1 MRIITKTALGLG
13 TVYGL
18 YLVACNHFIYFDSN
32 KIKLLKKKEPTFART
47 FFSTSLKSNEAIL
60 ADDVL
65 REAGIGDLLVEM
77 GLLAEKRR
85 DYIIAEIEKKNAKE
99 DSDE

>member
-1 MRIITKTALGLG
+1 MRIITKTILGIG
-13 TVYGL
+13 AGYGL

-32 KIKLLKKKEPTFART
+32 KIKLLKKKEPTFAHT
-47 FFSTSLKSNEAIL
+47 FFSTSLKTNKAIL

-65 REAGIGDLLVEM
+65 RKAGMPDLLVEM
-77 GLLAEKRR
+77 GLMSEERK
-85 DYIIAEIEKKNAKE
+85 DYLMAEIEKKNAKE